1 MSDENNKPLDWD
13 ELSIMRALVS
23 DKLRISFTGLISK
36 MENTEGFGSI
46 EKEVLIMECKG
57 MTDAY
62 NKVHSTII
70 KWSEQSVSL
79 NHGFEFTTNDYQKN
93 SRIIDEQL
101 KSIINH
107 ISLVT
112 PKD

>member
-1 MSDENNKPLDWD
+1 MSNENNKSLNWD
-13 ELSIMRALVS
+13 ELSIMRVLVS
-23 DKLRISFTGLISK
+23 GNIMSMFK

-79 NHGFEFTTNDYQKN
+79 NHCFEFRSNDYQKN
-93 SRIIDEQL
+93 SRIIDDQA

>member
-1 MSDENNKPLDWD
+1 
-13 ELSIMRALVS
+13 
-23 DKLRISFTGLISK
+23 
-36 MENTEGFGSI
+36 
-46 EKEVLIMECKG
+46 MECKG

-70 KWSEQSVSL
+70 KWSEQFVSS
-79 NHGFEFTTNDYQKN
+79 NVFEFTTNDYQKN

-101 KSIINH
+101 QSIINH